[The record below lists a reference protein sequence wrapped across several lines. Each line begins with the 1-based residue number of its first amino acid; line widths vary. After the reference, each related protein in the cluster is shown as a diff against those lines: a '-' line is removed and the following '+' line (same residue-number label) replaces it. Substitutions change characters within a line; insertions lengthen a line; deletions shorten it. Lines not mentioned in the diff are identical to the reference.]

1 MEVDNVCDFQ
11 RVLSAVYILS
21 CKIWKSKLRFERT
34 ARAACDLSEVD
45 FWLFRDE
52 RLTNFQDRTWFGAP
66 SGYWFTT
73 ATTPPEYW
81 LKRAHWQLQPPNGR
95 TAPRQKENENSTR
108 WRNVL
113 VLEQIAYFT
122 YMRITAET
130 RDEYIFVDFLIKV
143 ALWLNRRILISHNW
157 KGKTQTNYCYEVLY
171 TNDEEKM
178 NKSLL
183 LIITCC
189 FAKQRRSNDRWT
201 KTIRWKITF

>member
-1 MEVDNVCDFQ
+1 MEIDNVCDFQ

-21 CKIWKSKLRFERT
+21 CKIWKSKLRFERI

-81 LKRAHWQLQPPNGR
+81 LKRAHWQLQLPNGR
-95 TAPRQKENENSTR
+95 TAPRQKENENSMR

-122 YMRITAET
+122 YMRITGET
-130 RDEYIFVDFLIKV
+130 HDEYIFVDFLIKV
-143 ALWLNRRILISHNW
+143 ALWINGRILISHNW
-157 KGKTQTNYCYEVLY
+157 KGRTLTNFCYEVLH

-178 NKSLL
+178 NENLL

-189 FAKQRRSNDRWT
+189 FAKQRRSNDRRT
-201 KTIRWKITF
+201 KTIRCKITF